1 MYHSAEKWMLRL
13 FVSSIIAAQ
22 VSGSTFMPANAE
34 SSRLTTESSGK
45 INDIATISDTFS
57 APPPKKQLKKSPQNV
72 AIYQYD
78 NEPLGDRSPLLMV
91 HGLRGEFYPNFR
103 WKKVA
108 DHFKSDSTFHK
119 NYKIYLVRYPTLVRL
134 DSTIPKFSNEVKR
147 LYSACGE
154 KPITLIA
161 LSMGGNLIYESMLD
175 PEIDGKIK
183 VAMTLGSPFHGSP
196 LFSEDWMQ
204 YSLYK
209 RLSMPWTRVDH
220 SLALRLYFSR
230 NQNLLADLGW
240 DDADRAIPD
249 VGKFRSKL
257 LLGPKGTLTIANTA
271 NARLQKLNTNNAQV
285 KRKFITYGG
294 YMHNP
299 YLEPAAD
306 RYLES
311 ALLYPLTFVTTK
323 FPAHLA
329 REHPVLKMLNR
340 DIACVHVNKEW
351 QDVAKPPFLYALNDG
366 ITPLGSALFLPKETL
381 QTIPLVSHEA
391 VKKLRDK
398 TDVRLARAFREI
410 DHLTFID
417 GTRPASLNPKLQDEL
432 RPELGGKDIFAW
444 MLNDLLNSERLNQ
457 KLADESATG
466 NVMPPEAAAEASVE
480 PEKN

>member
-13 FVSSIIAAQ
+13 FVSAIIAAQ
-22 VSGSTFMPANAE
+22 VSGSTVMPANAE
-34 SSRLTTESSGK
+34 PSRLTTEERTKPSE
-45 INDIATISDTFS
+45 ILTISDTFS
-57 APPPKKQLKKSPQNV
+57 TPPPKKKLKKSPQNV

-78 NEPLGDRSPLLMV
+78 NEPLGDRSPFLMV
-91 HGLRGEFYPNFR
+91 HGLRGEFYSNFR

-119 NYKIYLVRYPTLVRL
+119 NYKIYLARYPTLVRL
-134 DSTIPKFSNEVKR
+134 DSTIPKFGKEVKR
-147 LYSACGE
+147 LYTACGE
-154 KPITLIA
+154 KPITLVA
-161 LSMGGNLIYESMLD
+161 LSMGGNLVYETMLD
-175 PEIDGKIK
+175 PEVESKIK
-183 VAMTLGSPFHGSP
+183 VAMALGSPFHGSP

-230 NQNLLADLGW
+230 NKNLLADLGW
-240 DDADRAIPD
+240 DDADQAMPN
-249 VGKFRSKL
+249 VGKFKSKL
-257 LLGPKGTLTIANTA
+257 LLGPKGNLTLAGCANE
-271 NARLQKLNTNNAQV
+271 RLQKLNSNNAQV

-299 YLEPAAD
+299 YLEPTAE

-340 DIACVHVNKEW
+340 DIASVHVNKEW
-351 QDVAKPPFLYALNDG
+351 QETAKPPFLYALNDG
-366 ITPLGSALFLPKETL
+366 ITPLASALFLPKETL

-391 VKKLRDK
+391 VRKLRDK

-417 GTRPASLNPKLQDEL
+417 GTRPASLNPKLLDEL
-432 RPELGGKDIFAW
+432 RPELGEKDIFAW
-444 MLNDLLNSERLNQ
+444 MLSDLINSERLNQ
-457 KLADESATG
+457 KLADESSTS
-466 NVMPPEAAAEASVE
+466 NVMPPQGTTEAGSEAD
-480 PEKN
+480 